1 MNFGEKEGRA
11 SGLGFRKV
19 LLCFFFFFKYCA
31 DMDNWVS
38 WKGFGFICTRAEMI
52 DLH

>member
-19 LLCFFFFFKYCA
+19 LLCFFFFL
-31 DMDNWVS
+31 NIVLT
-38 WKGFGFICTRAEMI
+38 WKIVGAGKASVLYVLEQR
-52 DLH
+52 